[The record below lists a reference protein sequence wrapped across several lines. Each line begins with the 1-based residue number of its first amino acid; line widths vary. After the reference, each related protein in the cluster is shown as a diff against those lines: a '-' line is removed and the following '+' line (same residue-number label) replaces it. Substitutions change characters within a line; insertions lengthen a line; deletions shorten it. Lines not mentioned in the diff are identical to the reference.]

1 MFIADLDAGDVGNL
15 DELWLIRP
23 YVIPIMAEITHG
35 IDHKLALSPKNLT
48 NDVVSVDGSPGEM
61 NIHLGPIF
69 ELNYAESV
77 VAIPKFCQFGVNSVQ
92 TCCEDFGN
100 LLGRVLELICV
111 ANVQKVSANVD
122 VVDAAVHENTA
133 GLLGVVQEV
142 ASRVIEIICARLDE
156 VGWTELSILNPL
168 SSLLVGRID

>member
-1 MFIADLDAGDVGNL
+1 
-15 DELWLIRP
+15 
-23 YVIPIMAEITHG
+23 MAEITHC

-48 NDVVSVDGSPGEM
+48 NDVVPVDGSPREM
-61 NIHLGPIF
+61 NIHLGAIF

-77 VAIPKFCQFGVNSVQ
+77 VAIPKFCQLGVNSVQ
-92 TCCEDFGN
+92 TCCENFGN

-111 ANVQKVSANVD
+111 ANVQKISTNVD
-122 VVDAAVHENTA
+122 VVDAAIHENTT
-133 GLLGVVQEV
+133 GLLGVIQEI
-142 ASRVIEIICARLDE
+142 ASSVIEIVCARLDE